1 MKYPGRLW
9 AARWQ
14 ADPRGG
20 FERMFRV
27 IRLWA
32 GAVLVA
38 GLIGAGAG
46 AQTLEQ
52 ALVEAYNNNPTLRA
66 KRAAQRATDESVSQA
81 RAGWRPTV
89 LLSGS
94 AAQRR
99 TDSSPGRTVTTTPL
113 SLGVSLSQPI
123 YRGGRTVN
131 GTQRAEFDVLAGRAQ
146 LQAVEQRILRGTVA
160 AYVDVLRGQAVV
172 QLNQNN
178 VAVLQRQ
185 LDATRDRFEVG
196 EVTRTDVS
204 QAEARL
210 SRAESD
216 LIQSQGDLEIS
227 RADFANFVGAPP
239 ADLQRVPALAGLPQ
253 TQEEAI
259 EIALSRNPIL
269 TAANNSEQASGFAVR
284 VARGTL
290 LPTVSVVGDLTHSE
304 EATISGLE
312 SDTASLTARISVPL
326 YQSGSEY
333 SQVRQLRQTNNQ
345 RRIEVEESRRAVIE
359 EVTQAW
365 ERLHTASSRIRSRAD
380 QVAAAEIAL
389 DGVRQEAE
397 VGSRTVLDV
406 LDAEQ
411 ELLDARV
418 ALVAT
423 ERDEYVAGFD
433 LRAAIGRLTAE
444 DLGLPVDLY
453 NPAEYYDAVRN
464 KLIGANVDSQ

>member
-1 MKYPGRLW
+1 MI
-9 AARWQ
+9 
-14 ADPRGG
+14 
-20 FERMFRV
+20 RV
-27 IRLWA
+27 IAACA
-32 GAVLVA
+32 GAVFIAFL
-38 GLIGAGAG
+38 LGAGAG
-46 AQTLEQ
+46 AETLEE
-52 ALVEAYNNNPTLRA
+52 ALVAAYNNNPTLRA
-66 KRAAQRATDESVSQA
+66 KRAAQRAVDESVSQA

-89 LLSGS
+89 SLSGS

-113 SLGVSLSQPI
+113 SLGFSLSQPI

-131 GTQRAEFDVLAGRAQ
+131 GTQQAEFSVLVGRAQ
-146 LQAVEQRILRGTVA
+146 LQTVEQQILRGTVA
-160 AYVDVLRGQAVV
+160 AYVDVLRDQAVV

-178 VAVLQRQ
+178 VVVLQRQ

-196 EVTRTDVS
+196 ELTRTDIS

-210 SRAESD
+210 SRAQSD
-216 LIQSQGDLEIS
+216 LIQAEGDLEIN
-227 RADFANFVGAPP
+227 RANYANFVGAPP
-239 ADLQRVPALAGLPQ
+239 SDLQRVPPLAGLPQ

-259 EIALSRNPIL
+259 ETALSRNPSL
-269 TAANNSEQASGFAVR
+269 TAANTSEQASGFAVR
-284 VARGTL
+284 VARGAL

-304 EATISGLE
+304 EASIAGLE
-312 SDTASLTARISVPL
+312 SDSASVTARISVPL
-326 YQSGSEY
+326 YQSGSVY

-359 EVTQAW
+359 DVTQSW
-365 ERLHTASSRIRSRAD
+365 ERLQTASARIRSRAD
-380 QVAAAEIAL
+380 QVAAAEVAL

-444 DLGLPVDLY
+444 DLGLPVEIYD
-453 NPAEYYDAVRN
+453 PTKYYDAVRN